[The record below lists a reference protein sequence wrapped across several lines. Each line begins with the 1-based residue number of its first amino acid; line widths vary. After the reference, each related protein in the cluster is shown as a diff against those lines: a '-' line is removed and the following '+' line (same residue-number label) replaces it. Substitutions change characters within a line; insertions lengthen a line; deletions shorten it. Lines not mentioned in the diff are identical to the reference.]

1 MNTSVRTRGSVSRG
15 PLATCSGSS
24 LYVPHEAQYTLAL
37 VQLGTNTQRRNARR
51 YADIVDP
58 TRDLWIFV
66 AESFLGF
73 SRASRFLFFFFAASV
88 HRMDTLSL
96 KPDCVQ
102 DKVR

>member
-1 MNTSVRTRGSVSRG
+1 MK
-15 PLATCSGSS
+15 
-24 LYVPHEAQYTLAL
+24 AQYTLAL

-73 SRASRFLFFFFAASV
+73 SRASRFLFFFFSAECASNGYS
-88 HRMDTLSL
+88 HL
-96 KPDCVQ
+96 PDCVQ